1 MVYLFGVIDN
11 MRCVSHFPY
20 LGPNY
25 SKKNNQTKKLCEI
38 GLAGNENWED
48 EGDIQRHT
56 FVWLGG
62 KIGHPG

>member
-38 GLAGNENWED
+38 GLAGNEN
-48 EGDIQRHT
+48 
-56 FVWLGG
+56 
-62 KIGHPG
+62 